1 MLSRY
6 HLSRSGEQDR
16 LGAAGNDADE
26 TEWILRV
33 LLCLLVIVGNPSLP
47 IYFSFGVICPD
58 SKCTTVKGLA
68 EEALKVG
75 HVPKLKP
82 GMLQPS
88 SILPPP

>member
-33 LLCLLVIVGNPSLP
+33 LLCLLVMVGNPCGCLP
-47 IYFSFGVICPD
+47 RFVLGE
-58 SKCTTVKGLA
+58 GLRS
-68 EEALKVG
+68 EC
-75 HVPKLKP
+75 
-82 GMLQPS
+82 
-88 SILPPP
+88 